1 MTPTN
6 DNRRSRRNGVTYRRA
21 GVEPRESRTR
31 TSRRDEHTEQY
42 SDVRSEQ
49 ISYDEA
55 LSGQALS
62 GHTSYNESRSVQT
75 NRSRRS
81 RAGQTRGAQGL
92 NPWAQNEP
100 WRTEANATRARL
112 EQATEK
118 KNSGF
123 TPLGSFGGY
132 QPDGT
137 RKGVQAFTQFADKS
151 AFDASAFE
159 TPASSGAVYESSAY
173 GTNGFG
179 GGFGGNGFG
188 GSGFDTSVFE
198 QGESEKPQGFFSRY
212 KRFFIV
218 GAILLVLLSALGFYG
233 IDTLLNLNTIHRGVT
248 VAGVDVGNMTVDE
261 AANILNVE
269 LVNKADAEPVNIF
282 ATAELAAAGT
292 SDNTLDFCEGV
303 AAYDDTDVDEEE
315 DPAQSWSIS
324 GATLSVDVDG
334 QNLAEQAYAV
344 GRGSDFLLGRLKAV
358 FSGVEIAG
366 TLEYEPAQLSALKTV
381 LTRAAGWETV
391 NADIR
396 STDKGFVVE
405 PGKDGLVVD
414 HDAFVSALN
423 AAYLGEN
430 RSVVVSLA
438 PEAQLINEE
447 KAEYAR
453 QWATEAIGE
462 PVNFVPADVDS
473 KKSWPAGSD
482 VLRGWV
488 STTIEPANAQP
499 GDEAELVAFI
509 DEAKV
514 SANFEKVVDIK
525 TIRVKPKNA
534 HFEVDENG
542 EIKII
547 DAIEGAGVDY
557 EKLSNALEET
567 VFGPHHKAVAA
578 AKAAEASQAGAESDD
593 TGVEG
598 SADTAEESART
609 SAHANASGTTATTTA
624 TNGAASAS
632 HDPATREII
641 IPIGTLQPK
650 FTTEDAQALR
660 ISDKISSFTTT
671 HSSPETRA
679 HNIKLASEFINGTLI
694 APGDTWSFHDT
705 VGDPTIERGFQMD
718 RGIAGNEFVD
728 AIGGGVCQVA
738 TTIFNAAYESG
749 LPIEERTN
757 HALYL
762 ANYPDG
768 RDAAVSF
775 PSPDLKFT
783 NDTPDWIVL
792 TMETT
797 DGSVTATLWGT
808 DPGYKVETKKGT
820 WAKGSKYKTKK
831 VENDKLFDDEEKV
844 KTKGVNG
851 SSISVTRLVYDRAGK
866 LIRET
871 VFSSRYRPID
881 EVIEVGTKPRPPKAE
896 GDDDEAA
903 VSSTNTG
910 NN

>member
-1 MTPTN
+1 MTPSN
-6 DNRRSRRNGVTYRRA
+6 DYRRTRRNGVTYRRA
-21 GVEPRESRTR
+21 ALEQRDGRSRA
-31 TSRRDEHTEQY
+31 SRRENSAENY
-42 SDVRSEQ
+42 SDVYSEQ

-55 LSGQALS
+55 LSGQGLS
-62 GHTSYNESRSVQT
+62 GQTSYNDSRSVQT
-75 NRSRRS
+75 SRARRS

-112 EQATEK
+112 DEARLDVASLDEATEK
-118 KNSGF
+118 TNYGF
-123 TPLGSFGGY
+123 APLGSFGNY

-137 RKGVQAFTQFADKS
+137 RKNAPAYHQFADKS
-151 AFDASAFE
+151 AFDRPAFDG
-159 TPASSGAVYESSAY
+159 PAY
-173 GTNGFG
+173 GS
-179 GGFGGNGFG
+179 
-188 GSGFDTSVFE
+188 SGFDTSVFE
-198 QGESEKPQGFFSRY
+198 TAESENDGGFFSRY

-233 IDTLLNLNTIHRGVT
+233 IDTLLNLNTIHSGVT
-248 VAGVDVGNMTVDE
+248 VSGVDVGNMTVDE
-261 AANILNVE
+261 AANILDVE
-269 LVNKADAEPVNIF
+269 LVNRADAEPVNIF
-282 ATAELAAAGT
+282 AAADLVATGVNE
-292 SDNTLDFCEGV
+292 NTLDFTEGV
-303 AAYDDTDVDEEE
+303 TAYDDTDFEDEE

-334 QNLAEQAYAV
+334 QKLAEQAYAV

-414 HDAFVSALN
+414 HDAFVSALD
-423 AAYLGEN
+423 AAYLGQD
-430 RSVVVSLA
+430 RTVVVSLV
-438 PEAQLINEE
+438 PEAQLIDEE

-453 QWATEAIGE
+453 QWATEATSE
-462 PVNFVPADVDS
+462 AVNFVPADVDS
-473 KKSWPAGSD
+473 KKSWPADGD

-488 STTIEPANAQP
+488 STTIKPTDAQP

-514 SANFEKVVDIK
+514 STNFEKVVDIK

-542 EIKII
+542 EIEII

-557 EKLSNALEET
+557 EKLSQALEET

-578 AKAAEASQAGAESDD
+578 AKAAESGTNGNGDGTEDNTENSTTSSD
-593 TGVEG
+593 TQ
-598 SADTAEESART
+598 ART
-609 SAHANASGTTATTTA
+609 NAHTSAGTSAS
-624 TNGAASAS
+624 NGAASNAAS
-632 HDPATREII
+632 TSSGAATRDIV

-660 ISDKISSFTTT
+660 ITDKISSFTTT

-679 HNIKLASEFINGTLI
+679 HNIKLACDFINGTLI
-694 APGDTWSFHDT
+694 APGDTWSFHET
-705 VGDPTIERGFQMD
+705 VGDPTTERGFQMD

-762 ANYPDG
+762 SNYPDG

-783 NDTPDWIVL
+783 NDTPDWMVL
-792 TMETT
+792 TIEAT
-797 DGSVTATLWGT
+797 DDHVTATLWGT
-808 DPGYKVETKKGT
+808 DPGYKVETKKGA
-820 WAKGSKYKTKK
+820 WAKGTKYKTKK
-831 VENDKLFDDEEKV
+831 VENNKLYEDEEKV

-881 EVIEVGTKPRPPKAE
+881 EVIEVGTKPRPPK
-896 GDDDEAA
+896 DDDDDSDT
-903 VSSTNTG
+903 SSKPK
-910 NN
+910 NNDDD